1 MKIDMIKQPGGCL
14 VPVSDIES
22 QAMNRFKTG
31 EQYQIEIKLSKNP
44 AFHRKT
50 FTFFTFCFNYWR
62 CDRGFID
69 ERGQFEFFRNRMTIL
84 AGFYTEYFN
93 LKNEPSIVANSLS
106 YAKMEQE
113 TFEQHYNALINA
125 AMKHIFVGCGRE
137 IEDQLRGYF

>member
-1 MKIDMIKQPGGCL
+1 MKIEMIKQPGGSL

-31 EQYQIEIKLSKNP
+31 EQYQVEIKLSKNP

-50 FTFFTFCFNYWR
+50 FAFFSFCFDHWR
-62 CDRGFID
+62 SDKEFMD
-69 ERGQFEFFRNRMTIL
+69 ERGQFEVFRKNLTVM
-84 AGFYTEYFN
+84 AGFYKEFFN
-93 LKNEPSIVANSLS
+93 LRGEVRIESDSISFSN
-106 YAKMEQE
+106 MDNE
-113 TFEQHYNALINA
+113 TFEKHYNALINA